1 MATSNK
7 AIPVILIGVAALV
20 VVAYFGVN
28 HPAGDEVAGTV
39 APAERYRAEQIS
51 ADNID
56 LGDQSVQ
63 DFMQSDLFAK
73 LSTDEALRDA
83 FASDAVRDAM
93 ANDAVRDAMAN
104 AAVRDAFANDA
115 VRDALANDAVR
126 DSLAN
131 DAIRDAFAHEA
142 VRDAFDPRKTER

>member
-73 LSTDEALRDA
+73 LSSVQRLLLLVAALVGRDRLLAAYAEAIAEKYR
-83 FASDAVRDAM
+83 FFSYGDAM
-93 ANDAVRDAMAN
+93 
-104 AAVRDAFANDA
+104 
-115 VRDALANDAVR
+115 LI
-126 DSLAN
+126 L
-131 DAIRDAFAHEA
+131 
-142 VRDAFDPRKTER
+142 